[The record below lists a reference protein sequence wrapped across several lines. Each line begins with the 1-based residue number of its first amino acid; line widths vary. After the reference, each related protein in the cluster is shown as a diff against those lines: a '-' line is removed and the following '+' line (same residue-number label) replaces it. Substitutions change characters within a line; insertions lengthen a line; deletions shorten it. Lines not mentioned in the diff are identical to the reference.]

1 MRVFDSIKF
10 YKNFIS
16 VYTSYTS
23 TSSVYIGLSFLY
35 GDYSEMTV
43 LCETQ
48 RTNLQLTRSGGS
60 IRCCSVRCRSNGA
73 ILLSPFLFRHRP
85 KASLAI
91 WSPSTGLWLNRHKR
105 SFGYRSHGVTATA
118 ATTMEGHRGGHDNN
132 TGPPVIKANPKKS
145 SGPQQDL

>member
-1 MRVFDSIKF
+1 MFDSVKF

-60 IRCCSVRCRSNGA
+60 THIHIHIAYISYSCLRKKDVNMSM
-73 ILLSPFLFRHRP
+73 IFTFLE
-85 KASLAI
+85 
-91 WSPSTGLWLNRHKR
+91 
-105 SFGYRSHGVTATA
+105 Y
-118 ATTMEGHRGGHDNN
+118 EYEYEYE
-132 TGPPVIKANPKKS
+132 
-145 SGPQQDL
+145 